1 MLGGQP
7 RYAGGLSACT
17 AGRAGPRCAGLEV
30 GDGVRLA
37 GRLQSRSYTKVEDG
51 VSQQRVAYE
60 VSVMKLEP
68 VELGGT

>member
-1 MLGGQP
+1 
-7 RYAGGLSACT
+7 
-17 AGRAGPRCAGLEV
+17 
-30 GDGVRLA
+30 VRLA
-37 GRLQSRSYTKVEDG
+37 GRLQSRSYTKVEAG